1 MQTLPRNCA
10 ECPLARPLFSDRFA
24 CGNSLT
30 AVVRGHFL
38 ATDECHDSVLNH
50 PEKYFQPQILTN
62 LHLDPEWVCN
72 RIHLNLN
79 CLDIDPEER
88 GIRDGERA
96 IKVTHMAMKAD
107 LKQWG
112 DFYYCDRLTGLRS
125 IDPYWL
131 ALHLIHPDYLFLV
144 VDQIMAERAAIP
156 DYF

>member
-30 AVVRGHFL
+30 TVVRGHFL
-38 ATDECHDSVLNH
+38 ATAACHDSVLNH
-50 PEKYFQPQILTN
+50 PEWYFQPKL
-62 LHLDPEWVCN
+62 LDLQGLEPEWICN

-79 CLDIDPEER
+79 YLDIYPDER
-88 GIRDGERA
+88 EINDGEMA
-96 IKVTHMAMKAD
+96 IEVTHQAMSVYLKKAGD
-107 LKQWG
+107 L
-112 DFYYCDRLTGLRS
+112 YYCDRLVGMRS
-125 IDPYWL
+125 TNPYWL

-144 VDQIMAERAAIP
+144 SDEIIAERAAIP